1 MKDTDRSDHPEHMRR
16 QMREIMSEA
25 TLSPAVRGRKL
36 ALWAVRQVLLCAVAW
51 YFWEKPWMRW
61 VFAIGIVFALLHL
74 AMIFLL
80 PRLLAAKQRRAEA
93 SIDRLADTLANEH
106 KDAAHDDTDADSQR
120 V

>member
-16 QMREIMSEA
+16 QMRAIMSEV
-25 TLSPAVRGRKL
+25 TLSPAVLGRKL

-61 VFAIGIVFALLHL
+61 VFAIGVVFALLHL
-74 AMIFLL
+74 AMIFVL
-80 PRLLAAKQRRAEA
+80 PHLLAAKQRRAEA
-93 SIDRLADTLANEH
+93 SIDRLAEALANQQ
-106 KDAAHDDTDADSQR
+106 KDAPQDGNDADGQR